1 MTTLFSDN
9 AQGSL
14 AITAEVGATSLVLLA
29 GEGSEFPALRSGFL
43 DQCFVR
49 LGSNNLN
56 EVVRVNGRTGDTLS
70 CEPLATRWL
79 AGTEVS
85 LTLNRRSVEAL
96 RDEILGNLYG
106 ISNGLKV
113 FETSGVFVWPAD
125 TTHLRVTV
133 VGGGG
138 GGGGARVSG
147 GTLAHGGDGGDAL
160 VFYKLV
166 DAGVA
171 GEEVVVTVGA
181 GGAGGF
187 AAPLDGVQG
196 NFSSFGGYLTGAG
209 GEFGHA
215 ALSLAGVTYGAP
227 AYQFPMPTPGVP
239 SGVGVLDTVRLG
251 NPFVRRKQ
259 PLRGPGDVRSGS
271 DLDGF
276 GYGAGGLGAICDD
289 STGLPG
295 GNGAPG
301 VVIVEW

>member
-49 LGSNNLN
+49 LGTNNLN

-85 LTLNRRSVEAL
+85 LTLNRRSIEAL

-113 FETSGVFVWPAD
+113 FEMSGVFVWPAD

-138 GGGGARVSG
+138 GGGGARLSG
-147 GTLAHGGDGGDAL
+147 GTLAHGGDGGDAPAI
-160 VFYKLV
+160 YKLV
-166 DAGVA
+166 EGGVA
-171 GEEVVVTVGA
+171 GDEVVVTVGS
-181 GGAGGF
+181 GGAGGT
-187 AAPLDGVQG
+187 ADPTNGSVG
-196 NFSSFGGYLTGAG
+196 WISSFGTYLTSVG
-209 GEFGHA
+209 GERGYS

-227 AYQFPMPTPGVP
+227 AYHAAAPSPVSP
-239 SGVGVLDTVRLG
+239 SGVGVLDPVRLG
-251 NPFVRRKQ
+251 NPFALRKQ
-259 PLRGPGDVRSGS
+259 PLRGVGDVRTGIG
-271 DLDGF
+271 LNGL

-289 STGLPG
+289 AFGIPG
-295 GNGAPG
+295 GNGAHG